1 LNLQTKQLIDLTKK
15 AQDPQRKTVQAVPY
29 GSDQPAA
36 WSDQWLS
43 MEINDLFFTLFQ
55 GGLAAQTDAAASV
68 NVDNFNLDLITFFQD
83 ISYLVNPVIG

>member
-1 LNLQTKQLIDLTKK
+1 LNLQTKQLINLTKK
-15 AQDPQRKTVQAVPY
+15 AQDPQRIILQAVPY

-43 MEINDLFFTLFQ
+43 MEINDLLFTLFQ
-55 GGLAAQTDAAASV
+55 SGLAAQTDTAASV
-68 NVDNFNLDLITFFQD
+68 NVNDLNLNPVTLFQD